1 MKTLLSLLLLFT
13 ITSLSAQQIKSPSG
27 DFILHFQI
35 TDSIPTYSL
44 DFKGK
49 PIIEVSRL
57 GFELTDQASLSNG
70 FQLEDTATTAFD
82 ETWEPVW
89 GETREIRNH
98 YNELLVTLAQPKT
111 DRKMLIRFR
120 VFDDGLGFRYEFPL
134 QENLIYFVIKEEKT
148 QFAMTGDHKAW
159 WIPGDYDTQEY
170 DYTTSKL
177 SQIRGLMDEAITPNA
192 SQFPFSPTGVQTA
205 LILKTEEGVYLNLH
219 EAALVEYP
227 AMHLELNDT
236 TMVFEAHLTPD
247 AVGNMAYMQAPI
259 TTPWRTVIA
268 SDKAGDILLSNI
280 TLNLNEPLAYD
291 DTSWIKP
298 VKYVGVWW
306 EMITGKSSWAYADV
320 PSVQLGVTDY
330 EQLKPNGK
338 HAANTAHVK
347 EYIDFASEHGL
358 DQVLVEGWNEGWE
371 DWFGK
376 SKDYVFDFVTP
387 YPDFNVAE
395 LSA

>member
-320 PSVQLGVTDY
+320 PSVQLGVTD
-330 EQLKPNGK
+330 L
-338 HAANTAHVK
+338 
-347 EYIDFASEHGL
+347 
-358 DQVLVEGWNEGWE
+358 
-371 DWFGK
+371 
-376 SKDYVFDFVTP
+376 
-387 YPDFNVAE
+387 
-395 LSA
+395 